1 MKLVSTIPVV
11 LLALLPR
18 VHAYLLFTS
27 GGSEFKLA
35 DQSTAPAIWTG
46 EDDLIGVARAARDLA
61 QDFGRVLGVNGTVSI
76 VDTDGPDPAA
86 GEPVIIAG
94 TVGHSSLIDSLVSDG
109 KLDISQVQGK
119 WESYTSQIVHNPF
132 DNVTWA
138 LAVAGSDRRG
148 TIYGLYDISE
158 QMGISPWYWW
168 ADVPVKT
175 KPGIWVSPEG
185 KVQKSPSVKYRGFF
199 INDES
204 PALSGWVSEN
214 FGDKFNSDFYRHVF
228 ELCLRLKGNYLW
240 PAMWGKMFYVDDA
253 ENGAIAH
260 EYGVIMGTSHHEP
273 MARSEQEQK
282 TYLEGEWDWGDNQ
295 ANIKTFFQEGI
306 DRAKDWDTM
315 WTMGMRGE
323 GDAASPTLT
332 ADDLEELIG
341 VQQAL
346 LLDAFNTSDPLSIPQ
361 TWVLYKEVSD
371 YYAAGM
377 KVPDSVTLLWTDDN
391 SGNLIRIPLA
401 NETDRAAGAG
411 VYYHFDYV
419 GSPRSYKW
427 INTIQLVKTW
437 EQMHLAY
444 HKNARQIWIAN
455 VGDIK
460 GLEVPLT
467 HFMDMAYDMDRFDNT
482 ESTSAWLKQ
491 WAARE
496 VNEQV
501 ADRTADILNQYGILV
516 ARRKYELLS
525 RLPFAFSTTD
535 YDEAETNLAQW
546 ENLLVQAQ
554 SVYSSLD
561 APTRTPFFEMVLH
574 PVLAGKTVV
583 DLYTKAAL
591 NGLYY
596 QQGRISANYLAQ
608 EVHDLFAEDDE
619 ITQRYHDLE
628 GGKWSPVM
636 NQVHIGYTSW
646 DDPANNTNVMPALNY
661 TGVPERNEAMGVAI
675 QHYSTT
681 YPESDRLVLL
691 SMDPYMPP
699 NETRYIDIFA
709 RQNQTFP
716 YSISSNASYVTVS
729 NNEGSLSA
737 SRNTSDARSMI
748 TVDWN
753 SVSPGLSYVEL
764 TVRSSKTSVATLIL
778 PLNKTTVPSTF
789 TGFVESNGVISI
801 EASHYNIAETSNDVS
816 YVNIPHYGRTISAV
830 KPWPVTI
837 GTQDPSTGPALRYS
851 LFTTTSSASARL
863 IVSLGASH
871 NHDPTRWIQ
880 FAYSLDGATPVTVR
894 PVSSVLLYKEE
905 QAWATAVMENGWTS
919 VIELDGVVVVGEHE
933 LALWLLEPGVV
944 LQKVVVDMGGYAA
957 SALGPPESMRV

>member
-1 MKLVSTIPVV
+1 MMIVSTIPVV

-18 VHAYLLFTS
+18 VQAYLLFNS
-27 GGSEFKLA
+27 GESEFKLA
-35 DQSTAPAIWTG
+35 DQSVAPVIWTAQ
-46 EDDLIGVARAARDLA
+46 DDVIGVARAARDLA
-61 QDFGRVLGVNGTVSI
+61 LDFGRVLGVNGTVSV
-76 VDTDGPDPAA
+76 VDTDGPGSAA

-109 KLDISQVQGK
+109 KLDVSQVQDK

-138 LAVAGSDRRG
+138 LAIAGSDRRG

-175 KPGIWVSPEG
+175 KTGIWVSPEG
-185 KVQKSPSVKYRGFF
+185 KVQKSPSVTYRGFF

-204 PALSGWVSEN
+204 PALSGWVSEK

-253 ENGAIAH
+253 ESGAIAH

-306 DRAKDWDTM
+306 DRAKGWDTM

-323 GDAASPTLT
+323 GDVASPTLT

-341 VQQAL
+341 VQQSL

-444 HKNARQIWIAN
+444 HRNARQIWIAN

-460 GLEVPLT
+460 GLEAPLT
-467 HFMDMAYDMDRFDNT
+467 HFMDMAYDMDRFDST
-482 ESTSAWLKQ
+482 ESTTDWLKQ
-491 WAARE
+491 WAVRE
-496 VNEQV
+496 FNERV

-525 RLPFAFSTTD
+525 QLPFAFSTSY

-546 ENLLVQAQ
+546 QDLLLQAQ
-554 SVYSSLD
+554 NVYSSLD
-561 APTRTPFFEMVLH
+561 AATRTPFFEMILH
-574 PVLAGKTVV
+574 PVLAGKTIV

-608 EVHDLFAEDDE
+608 EVHDLFTEDDE
-619 ITQRYHDLE
+619 ITQRYHGLK
-628 GGKWSPVM
+628 GGKWNPVM

-646 DDPANNTNVMPALNY
+646 SDPANNTNVMPGLNY
-661 TGVPERNEAMGVAI
+661 TGTSESTEAMGVAI
-675 QHYSTT
+675 QHYRTT
-681 YPESDRLVLL
+681 YPEPDRLVLL

-709 RQNQTFP
+709 RQNQTIP
-716 YSISSNASYVTVS
+716 YSISSNASHVTVS

-737 SRNTSDARSMI
+737 SKNTSDVRSMI

-753 SVSPGLSYVEL
+753 SVNPGLSYVEL
-764 TVRSSKTSVATLIL
+764 IVRSSDTSVATLIL

-789 TGFVESNGVISI
+789 TGFIESNGVISI
-801 EASHYNIAETSNDVS
+801 EASHYQVAETSNGVS

-837 GTQDPSTGPALRYS
+837 GTQDPNTGPALRYS
-851 LFTTTSSASARL
+851 LYTTTSSTSARL

-871 NHDPTRWIQ
+871 NHDPTRWIK
-880 FAYSLDGATPVTVR
+880 FAYSLDGAVPVTVR
-894 PVSSVLLYKEE
+894 PVSSVPPYKEE
-905 QAWATAVMENGWTS
+905 QAWATAVVENGWTS
-919 VIELDGVVVVGEHE
+919 AVELDGVVGVGEHE

-944 LQKVVVDMGGYAA
+944 LQKVVLDMGGYQA